1 MMRVGGLP
9 RLDHLHIVCRQIVER
24 VVGVVVLLLA
34 VLSPVVAT
42 FGQLQ
47 VHHLSVMVM
56 MHSHCYHCEHNGK
69 AGYDYGQSFVHSAA
83 KVKIFFHIYK
93 YYKLFFYEKMFVL
106 YRLCAAMPPTAR
118 VVCRNKAAASGGP
131 PLREAAVREV
141 RCPGGPL
148 SGRSLSG
155 RSAALSGQADINVCF
170 LGCDAQWEVAFAFF
184 ARDMDPR
191 TACFARLRGAEY
203 DPTTTPPPRLRYACP
218 GLERGRLF
226 EAIAAHSRV
235 WTLRSLRLCER

>member
-9 RLDHLHIVCRQIVER
+9 RLDHLHIVCRQVVER

-83 KVKIFFHIYK
+83 KVKIFFHICK
-93 YYKLFFYEKMFVL
+93 HYKLFFYEKMFVL

-141 RCPGGPL
+141 RCPQRTSCHQCLFFRLRRTVGG
-148 SGRSLSG
+148 SLCGFAGDMDVRLRAS
-155 RSAALSGQADINVCF
+155 RVFEALSLHIPSSLA
-170 LGCDAQWEVAFAFF
+170 LGCATLAQ
-184 ARDMDPR
+184 
-191 TACFARLRGAEY
+191 G
-203 DPTTTPPPRLRYACP
+203 
-218 GLERGRLF
+218 
-226 EAIAAHSRV
+226 
-235 WTLRSLRLCER
+235 